1 MYVCLIYWNIL
12 FKISHFNRKSRINNK
27 RNDVIIHQ
35 NPFKVTTLPSKIVK
49 SRDFTQNCHPK
60 WVRNQRKYLTLR
72 AQIWRLDSDRPGIPS
87 GHMSRAQNWNR
98 NIMSEMLNY
107 FSEYLKLYFMT
118 FTILNLVM
126 TSQSDHADLPQNVI
140 FSLKLQL
147 L

>member
-1 MYVCLIYWNIL
+1 MYFVVHSCIFILFVRCTKDVRQNYSSIVYVCLIYWNIL

-35 NPFKVTTLPSKIVK
+35 NPFKVTTHPSKIVK
-49 SRDFTQNCHPK
+49 SHDFTQNFQTLIHLVTCPK
-60 WVRNQRKYLTLR
+60 TETETLCRKW
-72 AQIWRLDSDRPGIPS
+72 II
-87 GHMSRAQNWNR
+87 
-98 NIMSEMLNY
+98 

-118 FTILNLVM
+118 FTILNQVM